1 MTLTYHRTE
10 SGKMPEETAK
20 QVQAELARIPA
31 GQKIAL
37 TVTAAPPFADMEPAD
52 RIAAIVEW
60 YNALLFDYNDLDTL
74 ANYSRL
80 LSCANADMGALSGDL
95 RKYATLCEYRR
106 KRHISQRIQQI
117 KTSEQCSGAEA
128 ERKAEAEEETQ
139 QLREKEAHATGDAD
153 AATLILRTAGEV
165 LSTMR
170 QQIAMLRGEREDEK
184 FGRGSQTA

>member
-1 MTLTYHRTE
+1 MTTTYTRTDA
-10 SGKMPEETAK
+10 GKMPTETAA
-20 QVQAELARIPA
+20 QVQKALAAIPA

-52 RIAAIVEW
+52 RIAAIIEW
-60 YNALLFDYNDLDTL
+60 YNALTFDYNDLDTL

-80 LSCANADMGALSGDL
+80 LSCANADMGALAGEL
-95 RKYATLCEYRR
+95 RKHATLCEYRR
-106 KRHISQRIQQI
+106 KRHIWQRIQQI
-117 KTSEQCSGAEA
+117 KGTEQCSGAEA
-128 ERKAEAEEETQ
+128 ERKAEAEDETQ
-139 QLREKEAHATGDAD
+139 SLRELEAHATGDAD

-184 FGRGSQTA
+184 FGRGSQTT

>member
-117 KTSEQCSGAEA
+117 KQADQCTGAEA
-128 ERKAEAEEETQ
+128 ERKVLAEDETQ
-139 QLREKEAHATGDAD
+139 NLRELEAHATGDAD

>member
-1 MTLTYHRTE
+1 MTLSYHRTE
-10 SGKMPEETAK
+10 TGKMPEETAR
-20 QVQAELARIPA
+20 QVQAALARIPA

-37 TVTAAPPFADMEPAD
+37 TVTAAPPFVDMEATD

-60 YNALLFDYNDLDTL
+60 YNALHFDYNDLDTL

-80 LSCANADMGALSGDL
+80 LSCANADMGALAGEL
-95 RKYATLCEYRR
+95 KKHATMCEYRR

-117 KTSEQCSGAEA
+117 KAAEQCSGAEA

-139 QLREKEAHATGDAD
+139 ILREKEAHATGDAD

-165 LSTMR
+165 LETMR
-170 QQIAMLRGEREDEK
+170 QQIAMLRREKEDEK